1 MNFGL
6 RTLSQYDKTTQ
17 TFAAW
22 RFDGIN
28 RVGQIAYGE
37 TRAAAIAA
45 LDILEPLNYE
55 TNH

>member
-6 RTLSQYDKTTQ
+6 RTLTQYDKATQ
-17 TFAAW
+17 RFAAW

-28 RVGQIAYGE
+28 RVGPIAYGE

-45 LDILEPLNYE
+45 LEPIA
-55 TNH
+55 